1 MCQIRGACSLASVGP
16 CSYMMGRAEV
26 GRSFRM
32 SQIIPLQHL
41 APSLSRR
48 LDSMRYYT
56 TSEVAKICKVH
67 RNTILTAIRKGVLRI
82 HRTPGGHAR
91 ISQEDLDEF
100 IHRRSLATTKVKSA
114 KRVLIVDDDPVFNQ
128 ITSAVLASAGY
139 SVRVAAT
146 GFEAGMLL
154 AEYRPDIVL
163 VDLMLPDVRGDAI
176 CRRIRSTPAL
186 ADMAILAVSSTSDK
200 PLVDQL
206 LRAGADDFLAKP
218 FSHESLLTRVS
229 YLLSPVGVSARTTR
243 VL

>member
-1 MCQIRGACSLASVGP
+1 
-16 CSYMMGRAEV
+16 
-26 GRSFRM
+26 
-32 SQIIPLQHL
+32 
-41 APSLSRR
+41 
-48 LDSMRYYT
+48 MRYYT

-146 GFEAGMLL
+146 GFEAGILL

-163 VDLMLPDVRGDAI
+163 VDLMLPDIRGDAI

-186 ADMAILAVSSTSDK
+186 ADMAILAISATSDK

-218 FSHESLLTRVS
+218 FNHESLLTRVS